1 MKKKITYKSIVVLL
15 VFAIVSSC
23 SVQQFIPD
31 GERIY
36 TGAEIQVTVDE
47 AVADLGTTKQELEG
61 LLRPQPNSKFL
72 GMRMGLYYHY
82 RWQKKQSGFVT
93 KWLNKTFGEQ
103 PVYFSEVN
111 RQRMAELMLNRL
123 DNSGFFYSSVSS
135 KIDSTKNLAGLEYE
149 VALEA
154 PYTLAELK
162 LDGDSIPIYKKIEG
176 ILKETTLQ
184 SGDRF
189 NLQALKYE
197 RDRIDDKLKR
207 QGYYNF
213 NPDFLIFEADTN
225 AYSNKK
231 FDLFLRLK
239 KNIPEKAVLPYSI
252 DSITVYPNY
261 SITND
266 TTATHAETELI
277 DGIHFVQ
284 KSAFF
289 KPEKLEPYILFD
301 EGQLYDAETAR
312 LTSNRLSALG
322 SYKFVNIRFNEVDS
336 TAVDGTASLHADI
349 FLSPLTKRSMR
360 AELQAVTKSNG
371 FAGPGISLTYT
382 NRNLF
387 NGGESF
393 SVIGN
398 FGYETQLAAGRNSG
412 LSSISG
418 GLRAELGIPRLI
430 PFSPS
435 RFRYAVPKT
444 KVSVGGDILKR
455 SQLYTILSFNSSLG
469 YTWNANRFVYH
480 ELNPISLNY
489 VNLADTSDEFDAI
502 LENNPFLR
510 RSFDQRFIAGLNYT
524 FTYNELVDEN
534 KTRPFFVSSSIDIAG
549 NTLGLLAGSDNT
561 VFGLEYA
568 QYAKADVDF
577 RYYFKFGKER
587 TLVSRLYAGWGIP
600 YGNSNTLPF
609 VKQFFSGGP
618 YSVRAF
624 QIRSLGPGAF
634 SPENNNTTSFFD
646 QSGNFRLEGNV
657 EYRFPIWSY
666 LKGALFADAGNVWLT
681 NDITQDDEADT
692 QGREF
697 NEQLYEEGKFGPD
710 WAKQLGIGVGFG
722 LRVDI
727 QNFVIRFDLAS
738 PLQVPYLP
746 EGERIRTPFFGGGDD
761 NLILNFAI
769 GYPF

>member
-1 MKKKITYKSIVVLL
+1 MA
-15 VFAIVSSC
+15 FAIVSSC

-31 GERIY
+31 GQRIY
-36 TGAEIQVTVDE
+36 TGAELQVTVDE
-47 AVADLGTTKQELEG
+47 AVADLGKTKQELEG
-61 LLRPQPNSKFL
+61 LLRPLPNSKFL
-72 GMRMGLYYHY
+72 GMRLGLYYHY
-82 RWQKKQSGFVT
+82 RWEKKQSGFVS

-103 PVYFSEVN
+103 PVYFSEGN
-111 RQRMAELMLNRL
+111 RSRMAELMLNRL
-123 DNSGFFYSSVSS
+123 DNRGFFYSSVSS
-135 KIDSTKNLAGLEYE
+135 KIDSTKNFAGLEYE
-149 VALEA
+149 VALEP

-162 LDGDSIPIYKKIEG
+162 LDSDSLAVYAEIERA
-176 ILKETTLQ
+176 LENTTLQ

-189 NLQALKYE
+189 DLQVLKYE
-197 RDRIDDKLKR
+197 RERIDQQLK
-207 QGYYNF
+207 QKGYYNF

-225 AYSNKK
+225 QYDTKK

-239 KNIPEKAVLPYSI
+239 KNLPEKAVLPFTV
-252 DSITVYPNY
+252 DSVTVYPNY
-261 SITND
+261 SIAND
-266 TTATHAETELI
+266 TAATTAEPERINGLSFI
-277 DGIHFVQ
+277 Q
-284 KSAFF
+284 QEEFF
-289 KPEKLEPYILFD
+289 KAEKLAPYILFD
-301 EGQLYDAETAR
+301 EGELYNAETAR

-336 TAVDGTASLHADI
+336 TAVDSTGSLYADI

-387 NGGESF
+387 NGGETF
-393 SVIGN
+393 SIIGN
-398 FGYETQLAAGRNSG
+398 FGYETQLAAGKNSG
-412 LSSISG
+412 LSSISA
-418 GLRAELGIPRLI
+418 GLRTELLIPRLV

-455 SQLYTILSFNSSLG
+455 SQLYTIISFNGSFG

-480 ELNPISLNY
+480 EFNPISLNY
-489 VNLADTSDEFDAI
+489 VNLAETSDEFDAI
-502 LENNPFLR
+502 LDNNPFLK

-549 NTLGLLAGSDNT
+549 NTLGLLAGSNET
-561 VFGLEYA
+561 IFGLEYA

-577 RYYFKFGKER
+577 RYYFKLGKER

-624 QIRSLGPGAF
+624 QIRSLGPGSF
-634 SPENNNTTSFFD
+634 IPENNDTTTFFD
-646 QSGNFRLEGNV
+646 QSGNLRLEGNV

-666 LKGALFADAGNVWLT
+666 LKGAFFADAGNVWLT

-697 NEQLYEEGKFGPD
+697 NEQLYDRGKFGPD
-710 WAKQLGIGVGFG
+710 WVKQLGIGVGFG

>member
-1 MKKKITYKSIVVLL
+1 
-15 VFAIVSSC
+15 
-23 SVQQFIPD
+23 
-31 GERIY
+31 
-36 TGAEIQVTVDE
+36 
-47 AVADLGTTKQELEG
+47 
-61 LLRPQPNSKFL
+61 
-72 GMRMGLYYHY
+72 
-82 RWQKKQSGFVT
+82 
-93 KWLNKTFGEQ
+93 
-103 PVYFSEVN
+103 
-111 RQRMAELMLNRL
+111 
-123 DNSGFFYSSVSS
+123 
-135 KIDSTKNLAGLEYE
+135 
-149 VALEA
+149 
-154 PYTLAELK
+154 
-162 LDGDSIPIYKKIEG
+162 
-176 ILKETTLQ
+176 
-184 SGDRF
+184 
-189 NLQALKYE
+189 
-197 RDRIDDKLKR
+197 
-207 QGYYNF
+207 
-213 NPDFLIFEADTN
+213 
-225 AYSNKK
+225 
-231 FDLFLRLK
+231 
-239 KNIPEKAVLPYSI
+239 
-252 DSITVYPNY
+252 
-261 SITND
+261 
-266 TTATHAETELI
+266 
-277 DGIHFVQ
+277 
-284 KSAFF
+284 
-289 KPEKLEPYILFD
+289 
-301 EGQLYDAETAR
+301 
-312 LTSNRLSALG
+312 
-322 SYKFVNIRFNEVDS
+322 
-336 TAVDGTASLHADI
+336 
-349 FLSPLTKRSMR
+349 
-360 AELQAVTKSNG
+360 
-371 FAGPGISLTYT
+371 
-382 NRNLF
+382 
-387 NGGESF
+387 
-393 SVIGN
+393 
-398 FGYETQLAAGRNSG
+398 
-412 LSSISG
+412 
-418 GLRAELGIPRLI
+418 
-430 PFSPS
+430 
-435 RFRYAVPKT
+435 
-444 KVSVGGDILKR
+444 
-455 SQLYTILSFNSSLG
+455 
-469 YTWNANRFVYH
+469 
-480 ELNPISLNY
+480 
-489 VNLADTSDEFDAI
+489 VNLAETSDEFDAI